1 MGLMIDRTALARL
14 TAIEKA
20 ALLSGSNEWTSRG
33 NARAG
38 IPSFVMSDGPHGLR
52 RQLYGWGEKPREERG
67 RGRSRRRGGTG
78 GEAPG
83 VASVAS
89 VTSVAS
95 VASASGN
102 AGAAPDANGGGDHLG
117 LGASMP
123 ATCFPTATAL
133 ADSWN
138 PDLAE
143 AMGRALGAEARSE
156 GVNVVLGPGIN
167 IKRSPLCG
175 RNFEYYSEDP
185 LLAGRMAAGLIRGV
199 QSRGVAACPKHFA
212 ANSQEL
218 RRQSSNSIV
227 DERTLREIYLTAFEI
242 AVRESHPWAIM
253 SSYNQINGVYAHENR
268 HLLTDIL
275 RREWGFDGAVISDWG
290 GSNSAVAAAR
300 AGGSLEMPSPGYTS
314 ARALL
319 SALRHG
325 RLSMTDLDD
334 RVIEVA
340 RLAERT
346 RRDGRDGRTRCD
358 GRARCDGRDGQ
369 GHATNEPRVPAAD
382 VLDAHHAL
390 ARRVAE
396 ESAVLL
402 KNDAVM
408 GVSGTGMA
416 GVNASESAGADGSAS
431 ALPLAEGTRIAVIGD
446 MARTPRY
453 QGSGSS
459 KVNAVREENLLD
471 ELRAI
476 DGVDVRGFAQ
486 GYDRHGGGETVV
498 EHRLNAEAARLAG
511 RADVDAVVVVAGLDE
526 RSEAEGLDRAAMAMP
541 GGQNA
546 LIETLADVCAGAD
559 AGGVRADAGDARA
572 DAGGARADAGQTGSR
587 VAYDARARHRPGA
600 RRPRKP
606 LIVVLVSGSPV
617 ETPWV
622 DRVDAVLYTALAGQ
636 AGASAAARIL
646 TGTVGPSGRLAETWP
661 LALADTPTADWYPAA
676 HRDAVYREGSFVGYR
691 YYETAGVPVR
701 FPFGFGLGYAR
712 FSYSDLRVDGAGV
725 TFMVTNESDVPGA
738 AVPQLY
744 VRGPW
749 DEAAG
754 QAAGVVRP
762 TRELKGFAKVWL
774 GPHEER
780 EVRIGFDRYTF
791 RHYGDVEQADAG
803 AVVAGAADVAGA
815 GGAGGAGAA
824 AGKES
829 DTRTAI
835 GWCVES
841 GDWTV
846 MIGENA
852 HSIVLSGVLTIA
864 ATADGAAR
872 AFTGDLTVGEGTDD
886 HPTVCPGAYPTVPP
900 RPANPKLGAYL
911 TGRVKQATDEALA
924 ALFGQ
929 TIDTHAP
936 DGHASK
942 GHATGGRATAG
953 RPADAGVPATFG
965 PNDPVLDWVGSPSP
979 IARGIAR
986 HLIDRE
992 IRARERTG
1000 EPDLDTLFKLNMPPR
1015 VAVKLAGGK
1024 VGFGMVQGAVD
1035 IANGRTWRGL
1045 WRMGVSYLH
1054 NRTANKVTIRRLH
1067 DAMEAGVDAASGAAD
1082 GR

>member
-1 MGLMIDRTALARL
+1 MIDRTALARL

-20 ALLSGSNEWTSRG
+20 ALLSGATEWTSRS

-52 RQLYGWGEKPREERG
+52 RQLYGWGEKPREGRG
-67 RGRSRRRGGTG
+67 HGRSRRRGGTG
-78 GEAPG
+78 GGAPG
-83 VASVAS
+83 
-89 VTSVAS
+89 VAS

-102 AGAAPDANGGGDHLG
+102 AGAAPDANDGGDHLG

-138 PDLAE
+138 PALAE
-143 AMGRALGAEARSE
+143 AMGRALGEEARSE

-185 LLAGRMAAGLIRGV
+185 LLAGRMAAGLIRGI

-275 RREWGFDGAVISDWG
+275 RREWRFDGAVISDWG

-346 RRDGRDGRTRCD
+346 RRDGRGRDRQ
-358 GRARCDGRDGQ
+358 GHAVDGRDRRGR
-369 GHATNEPRVPAAD
+369 ATDEPRVPDTD

-402 KNDAVM
+402 KNDKVM
-408 GVSGTGMA
+408 GVSGAGMA
-416 GVNASESAGADGSAS
+416 GANASESAGAGVP
-431 ALPLAEGTRIAVIGD
+431 ALPLAAGARIAVIGD

-486 GYDRHGGGETVV
+486 GYDRHGSGETAA

-526 RSEAEGLDRAAMAMP
+526 RSEAEGLDRATMAMP

-546 LIETLADVCAGAD
+546 LIETLADVCAGAG
-559 AGGVRADAGDARA
+559 AGAARVGAARA
-572 DAGGARADAGQTGSR
+572 DARPTGACAVDDAH
-587 VAYDARARHRPGA
+587 AHHRPEA

-617 ETPWV
+617 ETPWL

-646 TGTVGPSGRLAETWP
+646 TGAVGPSGRLAETWP

-676 HRDAVYREGSFVGYR
+676 HRDAVYREGPFVGYR

-712 FSYSDLRVDGAGV
+712 FRYADLRVDDAGV
-725 TFMVTNESDVPGA
+725 TFTVANESDMPGA

-749 DEAAG
+749 DEAVG

-774 GPHEER
+774 DPHEVR

-791 RHYGDVEQADAG
+791 RHYGDVGQADVGADAG
-803 AVVAGAADVAGA
+803 VAAVVADVAGA
-815 GGAGGAGAA
+815 GGAGAAGA

-829 DTRTAI
+829 NTRMAS

-846 MIGENA
+846 MVGENA
-852 HSIVLSGVLTIA
+852 HSIMLSGVHTIA
-864 ATADGAAR
+864 ATTGGAAP
-872 AFTGDLTVGEGTDD
+872 ASTGGLAVGEEAGGS
-886 HPTVCPGAYPTVPP
+886 PIVCLIAYPIVPP
-900 RPANPKLGAYL
+900 RAANPRLGAYL
-911 TGRVKQATDEALA
+911 TGRVKQASGEALT

-929 TIDTHAP
+929 TIDAHAP
-936 DGHASK
+936 DDSAPK
-942 GHATGGRATAG
+942 GHVAGVRATGGRSTA
-953 RPADAGVPATFG
+953 AGVPATFG

-1035 IANGRTWRGL
+1035 IANGRNLRGL
-1045 WRMGVSYLH
+1045 WRMGISYLH

-1067 DAMEAGVDAASGAAD
+1067 DAMEAGVDAASGADD